1 MKTIFGSCGFRNE
14 YESDLLRN
22 KISCR
27 GLKRIQA
34 CVGLE
39 LVSSVGRALY
49 QYQRDY
55 GFESHIGPNIFFWLY
70 CHCCLSSVYFCKDR
84 FHVHLSYLLLLIRQG
99 KTGFI
104 FQLKILLFFITLEE
118 VHWKRQLIT

>member
-1 MKTIFGSCGFRNE
+1 MNMKVIFSGIKYPAEALKEFRPVW
-14 YESDLLRN
+14 DLNL
-22 KISCR
+22 
-27 GLKRIQA
+27 LAQ
-34 CVGLE
+34 
-39 LVSSVGRALY
+39 LVEHCTSIKEIN
-49 QYQRDY
+49 
-55 GFESHIGPNIFFWLY
+55 GFESHIGLNIFFWLY